1 MLRSWSVQS
10 DQCFSFLQ
18 ALNEFDGVP
27 LIPSLKHLRRSDSFC
42 EKLTLIAKKKILLN
56 KTRYFLV
63 PLLAKPL
70 AGAVMI
76 CITSFLLLACVAIF
90 SVSFQA
96 SGSHARARGQRWQ
109 KISGGGGGERGREGK
124 ENFPF
129 LPTPSSPVPLF
140 ALAPCVR
147 ATSPWLPLS
156 PAKRKRKDCYAGYP
170 TMGIYVKELAVF
182 W

>member
-1 MLRSWSVQS
+1 MFEKCSDHDQSNLTSV
-10 DQCFSFLQ
+10 FLLLQ

-27 LIPSLKHLRRSDSFC
+27 LIPSLKHLRRFDSFC

-96 SGSHARARGQRWQ
+96 SGSHARARGQR
-109 KISGGGGGERGREGK
+109 
-124 ENFPF
+124 
-129 LPTPSSPVPLF
+129 
-140 ALAPCVR
+140 
-147 ATSPWLPLS
+147 
-156 PAKRKRKDCYAGYP
+156 
-170 TMGIYVKELAVF
+170 
-182 W
+182 

>member
-1 MLRSWSVQS
+1 MFRSWSVQS

-27 LIPSLKHLRRSDSFC
+27 LIPSLKHLRRSNSFC
-42 EKLTLIAKKKILLN
+42 EKLTLIAKKKILIN

-109 KISGGGGGERGREGK
+109 KISGGGEGQGRKGK
-124 ENFPF
+124 FSFPPHSF
-129 LPTPSSPVPLF
+129 LPRSSFCSRPMRLRDLP
-140 ALAPCVR
+140 LAPAFSR
-147 ATSPWLPLS
+147 
-156 PAKRKRKDCYAGYP
+156 
-170 TMGIYVKELAVF
+170 
-182 W
+182 